1 MAGPG
6 LRCSTSRT
14 CRNGASDAA
23 ADRDQAMSTR
33 VLVVDD
39 TVVFRRIVSDALAG
53 APGVDVVGTASN
65 GRLAIARMAAL
76 KPDLVTLDIE
86 MPEMNGI
93 EVLEAMAAGGM
104 KAGVIMLSSLTV
116 RGGEMTVRA
125 LELGAFDF
133 LTKPEGGNVEAN
145 LSQLRTRLLPMIRAF
160 ERRREIRAILNGE
173 GSGHTP
179 VAVPP
184 SLAEPAVALRRPI
197 RGLRWT
203 GPPMVLIGVSTGG
216 PGALA
221 KLVPALPGNL
231 GAPVFIVQH
240 MPAMFTQPLAES
252 LDKKSAIRVKEAQDG
267 EAAQA
272 NYAYLAPGGR
282 QMKLA
287 AGPKGEIILRITDDP
302 PENGCRPA
310 VDYLFRSAALHFP
323 GRSVA
328 AILTGMGNDGTDG
341 LRMLKR
347 GGCYSIAQDEASCV
361 VFGMPKEAIQAGV
374 VDTVAPL
381 EMIGAAI
388 VQSVREVQA

>member
-1 MAGPG
+1 
-6 LRCSTSRT
+6 
-14 CRNGASDAA
+14 
-23 ADRDQAMSTR
+23 MSTR

-53 APGVDVVGTASN
+53 VPGVEVVGTASN
-65 GRLAIARMAAL
+65 GRLAMARMAAL
-76 KPDLVTLDIE
+76 QPDLVTLDIE

-93 EVLEAMAAGGM
+93 EVLEAMTAAGM
-104 KAGVIMLSSLTV
+104 HAGVIMVSSLTV

-133 LTKPEGGNVEAN
+133 LTKPDGGSAEAN
-145 LSQLRTRLLPMIRAF
+145 LGLLRSRLQPMIRAF
-160 ERRREIRAILNGE
+160 ERRRDVRAILRGDA
-173 GSGHTP
+173 P
-179 VAVPP
+179 RPALPAVPRL
-184 SLAEPAVALRRPI
+184 SASANAFHVPARSGRRAGPAL
-197 RGLRWT
+197 
-203 GPPMVLIGVSTGG
+203 VLIGVSTGG
-216 PGALA
+216 PGALTTV
-221 KLVPALPGNL
+221 VPSLPGDL

-240 MPAMFTQPLAES
+240 MPAMFTQSLADS
-252 LDKKSAIRVKEAQDG
+252 LDKKSAIRVKEAQEG
-267 EAAQA
+267 EIAQA
-272 NYAYLAPGGR
+272 NCAYVAPGGR

-287 AGPKGEIILRITDDP
+287 AGPKGEIIVHITDDP

-328 AILTGMGNDGTDG
+328 AILTGMGSDGTDG

-347 GGCYSIAQDEASCV
+347 GGCFSIAQDEASCV

-381 EMIGAAI
+381 EMIGSAI
-388 VQSVREVQA
+388 VRSVREVRS

>member
-1 MAGPG
+1 
-6 LRCSTSRT
+6 
-14 CRNGASDAA
+14 
-23 ADRDQAMSTR
+23 MSTR

-39 TVVFRRIVSDALAG
+39 TVVFRRIVSDALTG
-53 APGVDVVGTASN
+53 MPGVEVVGTASN
-65 GRLAIARMAAL
+65 GRLAISRMVAL
-76 KPDLVTLDIE
+76 QPDLVTLDIE

-93 EVLEAMAAGGM
+93 EVLEAMAAARM
-104 KAGVIMLSSLTV
+104 NAGVIMLSSLTV

-133 LTKPEGGNVEAN
+133 LTKPEGGNKEAN
-145 LSQLRTRLLPMIRAF
+145 LGYLRARLLPMIRAF
-160 ERRREIRAILNGE
+160 ERRCEIRAIL
-173 GSGHTP
+173 SGGASPPKAEVRP
-179 VAVPP
+179 VQQAPA
-184 SLAEPAVALRRPI
+184 LAFNRPVRELRR
-197 RGLRWT
+197 T

-221 KLVPALPGNL
+221 KLVPALPGDL

-240 MPAMFTQPLAES
+240 MPAMFTGPLADS
-252 LDKKSAIRVKEAQDG
+252 LDKKSAIRVKEARDG

-272 NYAYLAPGGR
+272 NCAYLAPGGR

-328 AILTGMGNDGTDG
+328 AILTGMGRDGTDG
-341 LRMLKR
+341 LCMLR
-347 GGCYSIAQDEASCV
+347 RSGCFSIAQDEASSV

-374 VDTVAPL
+374 VDIVAPL
-381 EMIGAAI
+381 DMIGEAI
-388 VQSVREVQA
+388 VHSVREVRG

>member
-1 MAGPG
+1 
-6 LRCSTSRT
+6 
-14 CRNGASDAA
+14 
-23 ADRDQAMSTR
+23 MSTR

-53 APGVDVVGTASN
+53 VPGVEVIGTASN
-65 GRLAIARMAAL
+65 GKLAMSRMAAL

-93 EVLEAMAAGGM
+93 EVLESMEAAGI

-116 RGGEMTVRA
+116 RGGEMTIRA

-133 LTKPEGGNVEAN
+133 LTKPEGGTPAENMVD
-145 LSQLRTRLLPMIRAF
+145 LRARLLPMVRAF
-160 ERRREIRAILNGE
+160 ERRLEIRSILRGE
-173 GSGHTP
+173 R
-179 VAVPP
+179 PP
-184 SLAEPAVALRRPI
+184 SRQETPAPVVPAMLAVSGRKLRRA
-197 RGLRWT
+197 
-203 GPPMVLIGVSTGG
+203 GPAMVLIGVSTGG

-221 KLVPALPGNL
+221 KVVPALPADL

-240 MPAMFTQPLAES
+240 MPAMFTQPLAAS
-252 LDKKSAIRVKEAQDG
+252 LNKASAIRVKEAQEG
-267 EAAQA
+267 EIARP
-272 NYAYLAPGGR
+272 NCAYIAPGGR

-287 AGPKGEIILRITDDP
+287 AGPKGEVILRISDDP

-328 AILTGMGNDGTDG
+328 AVLTGMGNDGTEG
-341 LRMLKR
+341 LRLLKR
-347 GGCYSIAQDEASCV
+347 GGCFAIAQDEASCV

-381 EMIGAAI
+381 DMIARAI
-388 VQSVREVQA
+388 VRSVREGKA